1 MQHSIKAARSRG
13 YLRQICLSYTSSLK
27 AATTLMPRV
36 SVIMNV
42 RNGASF
48 LCEALDSVIAQTF
61 QDWELIVWDDRST
74 DDSPKI
80 VAEHHDPRIRYFLSP
95 ADTPLGE
102 ARNNAI
108 RQAKGQWLAFL
119 DQDDI
124 WLPQKLQQQMALADD
139 RTGIIYGRAIQFF
152 PSGKERDYDYA
163 HEFQPLPEGDIFS
176 QLFTDAC
183 FIAMSSAVLR
193 RAAVEDVGPIPAA
206 IQTVPDYYLYV
217 AVARRYPARAVQEA
231 VCRYRMHAGS
241 MSQTNR
247 QRLYQE
253 PLLIIDQW
261 SDCLDPRIVAY
272 RRMTYSTALALEEM
286 RSLRTFRS
294 GLVRMLTDGS
304 VIWLMSRP
312 FVRVWRV
319 VRRRLRRP
327 YWLGT
332 DFTSDPD

>member
-1 MQHSIKAARSRG
+1 MPQVMRSG
-13 YLRQICLSYTSSLK
+13 AHFSPNCLSYTSSLR
-27 AATTLMPRV
+27 AADTLMPRV

-48 LCEALDSVIAQTF
+48 LREALDSVFAQTF

-74 DDSPKI
+74 DDSSKI
-80 VAEHHDPRIRYFLSP
+80 IAEYHDQRVRYFLSP
-95 ADTPLGE
+95 EDTPLGE
-102 ARNNAI
+102 ARNSAI

-124 WLPQKLQQQMALADD
+124 WLPRKLQQQMALADD

-152 PSGKERDYDYA
+152 PSGYERDYDYA
-163 HEFQPLPEGDIFS
+163 HEFRPLPEGDIFS
-176 QLFTDAC
+176 QLFTEAC

-193 RAAVEDVGPIPAA
+193 RAAVEEAGPVPEA
-206 IQTVPDYYLYV
+206 IQSVPDYYLYV
-217 AVARRYPARAVQEA
+217 AVARRYPARAVQGA
-231 VCRYRMHAGS
+231 VCRYRMHPGS
-241 MSQTNR
+241 MSRINR
-247 QRLYQE
+247 ERLHKE

-261 SDCLDPRIVAY
+261 ADCLDPRIVAY

-286 RSLRTFRS
+286 RSFKTARA

-312 FVRVWRV
+312 FVRAGRA

-327 YWLGT
+327 YWLET

>member
-1 MQHSIKAARSRG
+1 
-13 YLRQICLSYTSSLK
+13 
-27 AATTLMPRV
+27 MPRV

-48 LCEALDSVIAQTF
+48 LREALDSVVAQTF

-74 DDSPKI
+74 DDSSKI
-80 VAEHHDPRIRYFLSP
+80 VAEYRDPRIRYFLSP
-95 ADTPLGE
+95 QDTPLGE

-108 RQAKGQWLAFL
+108 RQATGEWLAFL

-124 WLPQKLQQQMALADD
+124 WLPRKLQRQMALADD
-139 RTGIIYGRAIQFF
+139 RTGIVYGRAIQFY

-176 QLFTDAC
+176 RLFTEAC
-183 FIAMSSAVLR
+183 FIAMSSTMLR
-193 RAAVEDVGPIPAA
+193 RAAVEEVGPIPEA
-206 IQTVPDYYLYV
+206 IQTVADYYLYV
-217 AVARRYPARAVQEA
+217 AVARKYSARAVQGA

-247 QRLYQE
+247 SRLYQE
-253 PLLIIDQW
+253 PLWIIDQW
-261 SDCLDPRIVAY
+261 ADCLDPRIVAY

-286 RSLRTFRS
+286 RSLKTIRS
-294 GLVRMLTDGS
+294 GLARMLTDGS

-312 FVRVWRV
+312 WVRAGRGI
-319 VRRRLRRP
+319 RRKLRRP

-332 DFTSDPD
+332 DLTSDPD

>member
-1 MQHSIKAARSRG
+1 
-13 YLRQICLSYTSSLK
+13 
-27 AATTLMPRV
+27 MPRV

-48 LCEALDSVIAQTF
+48 LREALDSVLAQTF
-61 QDWELIVWDDRST
+61 QDWELIVWDDCSA

-80 VAEHHDPRIRYFLSP
+80 VADYHDQRIRYFLSP
-95 ADTPLGE
+95 EDTPLGE
-102 ARNNAI
+102 ARNRAI

-119 DQDDI
+119 DQDDV
-124 WLPQKLQQQMALADD
+124 WLPRKLQQQMALADE
-139 RTGIIYGRAIQFF
+139 RTGIIYGRAIQFY
-152 PSGKERDYDYA
+152 PNGKQRDYDYA

-193 RAAVEDVGPIPAA
+193 RSALEEVGPIPDA

-217 AVARRYPARAVQEA
+217 AVARRYPARAVQGK

-247 QRLYQE
+247 LRLHRE

-261 SDCLDPRIVAY
+261 AECLDARIVAY

-286 RSLRTFRS
+286 RSLRTFRL
-294 GLVRMLTDGS
+294 GLVRMLRDGS

-312 FVRVWRV
+312 FVRVWRAL
-319 VRRRLRRP
+319 RRKLRRP
-327 YWLGT
+327 YWMGT
-332 DFTSDPD
+332 DFTSEPD